1 MYSIMAP
8 QRKTSREKKRADPIN
23 WTKVGAISIAVLF
36 AVMMAASL
44 LGTAWIGGMRAV
56 QPGDLVVIDYTIY
69 NENDIPVLTTL
80 EFVASEAEQAGNFV
94 YLSGPIE
101 VSAGYA
107 PADDM
112 VEIPHRY
119 GNIAPFALF
128 RTEFQEITSAPI
140 GYKERDRVDVPFTI
154 ESQDNPFERELTEE
168 QIGEMGYEFDVLSV
182 GDTIALGFADNPQ
195 ITLDDVEPDIKL
207 RLAYIKEKTDETVLV
222 RYGYSYA
229 IVTIN
234 SVTAIS

>member
-1 MYSIMAP
+1 MFIIMAP
-8 QRKTSREKKRADPIN
+8 QRKTSREKKQADPIN

-44 LGTAWIGGMRAV
+44 LGTAWIGGMRTV

-80 EFVASEAEQAGNFV
+80 EVVASEAEQAGNYV

-101 VSAGYA
+101 VSAGYSL
-107 PADDM
+107 PDDM
-112 VEIPHRY
+112 IGIPHRY
-119 GNIAPFALF
+119 GKMAPFGLF

-140 GYKERDRVDVPFTI
+140 GYKERDRVVVPFAI
-154 ESQDNPFERELTEE
+154 ESPENPFERELTEE
-168 QIGEMGYEFDVLSV
+168 QMGEMGYPFDELSV
-182 GDTIALGFADNPQ
+182 GDMIILGFADSPQ
-195 ITLDDVEPDIKL
+195 FALNDTEPDIKL
-207 RLAYIKEKTDETVLV
+207 RMTFIKEKTDETVLV

-229 IVTIN
+229 VVTIN

>member
-1 MYSIMAP
+1 MAP
-8 QRKTSREKKRADPIN
+8 QRKTSREKKQADPIN

-44 LGTAWIGGMRAV
+44 LGTAWIGGLRTV

-80 EFVASEAEQAGNFV
+80 EVVASEADQFV

-101 VSAGYA
+101 VSAGYS
-107 PADDM
+107 PNEDI
-112 VEIPHRY
+112 IPIPDRY
-119 GNIAPFALF
+119 NSIAPYALF
-128 RTEFQEITSAPI
+128 RTEFQEITAAPI
-140 GYKERDRVDVPFTI
+140 GYRERDRITVPFTF
-154 ESQDNPFERELTEE
+154 ESADAPLERDLTVE
-168 QIGEMGYEFDVLSV
+168 QIGEMGYEFENLTV
-182 GDTIALGFADNPQ
+182 GEMIALGFADNPQ

-207 RLAYIKEKTDETVLV
+207 RFAFIKEKTDETVLV

-229 IVTIN
+229 VVTIN

>member
-1 MYSIMAP
+1 MAP
-8 QRKTSREKKRADPIN
+8 QRKTSREKKQADPIN

-44 LGTAWIGGMRAV
+44 LGTAWIGGMRTV

-69 NENDIPVLTTL
+69 NENDIPVLTTQ
-80 EFVASEAEQAGNFV
+80 EMIASKADHFV

-101 VSAGYA
+101 VSAGYSLS
-107 PADDM
+107 DDIIA
-112 VEIPHRY
+112 IPDRY
-119 GNIAPFALF
+119 NSVAPFALF

-140 GYKERDRVDVPFTI
+140 GYKERDRITVPFSF
-154 ESQDNPFERELTEE
+154 ESRDAPLERELTAE
-168 QIGEMGYEFDVLSV
+168 QITEMGYEFDELLV
-182 GDTIALGFADNPQ
+182 GEMIVLGFADSPQ

-207 RLAYIKEKTDETVLV
+207 RFAFIKEKTDETVLV

-229 IVTIN
+229 VVTIN
-234 SVTAIS
+234 SVTALS